1 MFPTVREVLA
11 LDPVRHGAP
20 RLVAGEAG
28 LDRPVRWVHVAE
40 VPDIA
45 TLLRGGELVLTTGI
59 GLPADDAGLRV
70 FIGALADVGVS
81 GLVVELGRR
90 YVSGV
95 PRVMAAAAERR
106 GLPLVELRRATPFVR
121 VTEAVHALIVD
132 AQLTELRATE
142 EIHQRFT
149 ELSVEGAG
157 PAEVVRQAAEL
168 SGCPV
173 VLENL
178 SRQVLAYD
186 PAGESAELLLDGWEQ
201 HSRRISPAGR
211 TAYDS
216 DSGWLVTT
224 VGARG
229 QDWGRLLLRWP
240 GGGELTT
247 PAPVPDGMPDLEA
260 GQVGQVPGGPPTRLT
275 ILVERAA
282 SALALGR
289 LIRRDAE
296 GLERQ
301 IHRTLLTALLD
312 HSRPVDEVA
321 LRARALGVVLERRH
335 LVGVVVRYRADEP
348 AAEVGSPGE
357 SGQVDPEAGPA
368 RLRDLSEAVGQALDE
383 AKLIGL
389 SSAID
394 DQAVGVLL
402 ALPDAAAE
410 ERALAAFAAALRR
423 NRMDAAP
430 PRPPDAVPARPGGSA
445 PGATPARTGTSA
457 AGAGSARTGTSAAG
471 AGSARTGTSAAG
483 AGSARTGT
491 TAAGAGSVRTGT
503 TAAGAGSVRTG
514 TTAAGAGSARTGT
527 TAAGAGSVRPGGAG
541 PAALA
546 GLGAPPHARTAGTG
560 APPSLLRT
568 AGPASVIVAAGS
580 GVGSLREARRSLV
593 EARQVADAARRDRR
607 DLPIF
612 RLPHVG
618 LAGLLHL
625 LRDEP
630 RLQTFVE
637 RELGALL
644 AYDARHP
651 REQLLGT
658 LRAYLEQGRNKS
670 AGAAAAHLSR
680 PAFYERLARIARILD
695 VDLHSVE
702 ACISLHVALLALDA
716 VRTP

>member
-1 MFPTVREVLA
+1 MSPVFPTVREVLA

-20 RLVAGEAG
+20 RLVAGETG

-59 GLPADDAGLRV
+59 GLPADDAGLRE

-90 YVSGV
+90 YVSAV
-95 PRVMAAAAERR
+95 PRVMAAAERR
-106 GLPLVELRRATPFVR
+106 GLPLVELRRATPFVPI
-121 VTEAVHALIVD
+121 TEAVHALIVD

-157 PAEVVRQAAEL
+157 PAEVVSQAAEL
-168 SGCPV
+168 AGCPV

-186 PAGESAELLLDGWEQ
+186 PAGENAELLLDGWEQ

-211 TAYDS
+211 TAYDP

-240 GGGELTT
+240 AGGELTT
-247 PAPVPDGMPDLEA
+247 CGRLSPGPDEDAAPGPDEDAAPGPEDDAAPGPAEVVTRPA
-260 GQVGQVPGGPPTRLT
+260 APPTRLT

-282 SALALGR
+282 STLALGR

-335 LVGVVVRYRADEP
+335 LVGVVVRHRGEEP
-348 AAEVGSPGE
+348 AGENGGAGEPGPA
-357 SGQVDPEAGPA
+357 DPEAGPA
-368 RLRDLSEAVGQALDE
+368 RLRDLSEAVGQALRE
-383 AKLIGL
+383 AKLTGL
-389 SSAID
+389 SSAVD

-410 ERALAAFAAALRR
+410 ERALTAFAAALRR
-423 NRMDAAP
+423 ARLEAGPSRAPEAAP
-430 PRPPDAVPARPGGSA
+430 ARLAGVGAGGGADRPG
-445 PGATPARTGTSA
+445 
-457 AGAGSARTGTSAAG
+457 
-471 AGSARTGTSAAG
+471 
-483 AGSARTGT
+483 
-491 TAAGAGSVRTGT
+491 
-503 TAAGAGSVRTG
+503 
-514 TTAAGAGSARTGT
+514 
-527 TAAGAGSVRPGGAG
+527 
-541 PAALA
+541 
-546 GLGAPPHARTAGTG
+546 
-560 APPSLLRT
+560 
-568 AGPASVIVAAGS
+568 
-580 GVGSLREARRSLV
+580 
-593 EARQVADAARRDRR
+593 
-607 DLPIF
+607 
-612 RLPHVG
+612 
-618 LAGLLHL
+618 
-625 LRDEP
+625 
-630 RLQTFVE
+630 
-637 RELGALL
+637 
-644 AYDARHP
+644 
-651 REQLLGT
+651 
-658 LRAYLEQGRNKS
+658 
-670 AGAAAAHLSR
+670 
-680 PAFYERLARIARILD
+680 
-695 VDLHSVE
+695 
-702 ACISLHVALLALDA
+702 
-716 VRTP
+716 

>member
-20 RLVAGEAG
+20 RVVAGDAG

-45 TLLRGGELVLTTGI
+45 TLLGGGELVLTTGI
-59 GLPADDAGLRV
+59 GLPGDDAGLRA
-70 FIGALADVGVS
+70 FIGDLADVGVS

-95 PRVMAAAAERR
+95 PRVMAATAERR

-121 VTEAVHALIVD
+121 ITEAVHALIVD

-142 EIHQRFT
+142 EIHQRFND
-149 ELSVEGAG
+149 LSVEGADA
-157 PAEVVRQAAEL
+157 AEVIRQAAEL

-178 SRQVLAYD
+178 SRQVLGYD
-186 PAGESAELLLDGWEQ
+186 HAGESAELLLDGWEQ
-201 HSRRISPAGR
+201 HSRRIRPAGR
-211 TAYDS
+211 TAYDP
-216 DSGWLVTT
+216 DSGWLVTA

-240 GGGELTT
+240 ANGDVPSVRAGA
-247 PAPVPDGMPDLEA
+247 PAA
-260 GQVGQVPGGPPTRLT
+260 GPPTRLS
-275 ILVERAA
+275 ILIERAA
-282 SALALGR
+282 STLALGR

-321 LRARALGVVLERRH
+321 LRAKALGVLLDRRH
-335 LVGVVVRYRADEP
+335 LVGVMVRHRADDP
-348 AAEVGSPGE
+348 AGE
-357 SGQVDPEAGPA
+357 SGPEAGQA
-368 RLRDLSEAVGQALDE
+368 RLRDLSEAVGQAVRE
-383 AKLIGL
+383 AKLTAL
-389 SSAID
+389 TSAVD
-394 DQAVGVLL
+394 DNSVGALL
-402 ALPDAAAE
+402 ALPDPTAE
-410 ERALAAFAAALRR
+410 DRALSAFAGALRR
-423 NRMDAAP
+423 
-430 PRPPDAVPARPGGSA
+430 
-445 PGATPARTGTSA
+445 
-457 AGAGSARTGTSAAG
+457 
-471 AGSARTGTSAAG
+471 
-483 AGSARTGT
+483 
-491 TAAGAGSVRTGT
+491 VR
-503 TAAGAGSVRTG
+503 
-514 TTAAGAGSARTGT
+514 
-527 TAAGAGSVRPGGAG
+527 
-541 PAALA
+541 LD
-546 GLGAPPHARTAGTG
+546 AGTG
-560 APPSLLRT
+560 RAASGVDPSRGG
-568 AGPASVIVAAGS
+568 GPGAVIVAAGS
-580 GVGSLREARRSLV
+580 GVSSLREARRSLV
-593 EARQVADAARRDRR
+593 EARQIAEAARRDRR

-644 AYDARHP
+644 EYDARHP
-651 REQLLGT
+651 REQLLDT

-670 AGAAAAHLSR
+670 AAAAAAHLSR

-695 VDLHSVE
+695 VDLDSVE
-702 ACISLHVALLALDA
+702 AALSLHVALLALEA
-716 VRTP
+716 VRAP

>member
-1 MFPTVREVLA
+1 MVKIGGLFRFGVTDGSVSPVFPTVREVLA

-45 TLLRGGELVLTTGI
+45 SLLRGGELVLTTGI
-59 GLPADDAGLRV
+59 GLPGDDAGLRA
-70 FIGALADVGVS
+70 FIGELADVGVS

-95 PRVMAAAAERR
+95 PRVMAAAAARR

-186 PAGESAELLLDGWEQ
+186 PAGQSAELLLDGWEQ
-201 HSRRISPAGR
+201 HSRRISPPGR
-211 TAYDS
+211 TAYDA
-216 DSGWLVTT
+216 DRGWLVTT

-240 GGGELTT
+240 GSGELTT
-247 PAPVPDGMPDLEA
+247 GAPVGDGAPE
-260 GQVGQVPGGPPTRLT
+260 PGPADVAPPTRLT

-282 SALALGR
+282 STLALGR

-321 LRARALGVVLERRH
+321 LRARALGVVLDRRH
-335 LVGVVVRYRADEP
+335 LVGVVVRWRGDEP
-348 AAEVGSPGE
+348 AADGAPPDEPGP
-357 SGQVDPEAGPA
+357 VDPEAGPA
-368 RLRDLSEAVGQALDE
+368 RLRDLSEAVGQALRE
-383 AKLIGL
+383 AKLTGL
-389 SSAID
+389 SSAVD

-402 ALPDAAAE
+402 ALPDPAAE
-410 ERALAAFAAALRR
+410 ERALTGFAAALRR
-423 NRMDAAP
+423 NRVDAAG
-430 PRPPDAVPARPGGSA
+430 PRAAEPVAARAADPVAARATEPAPAR
-445 PGATPARTGTSA
+445 
-457 AGAGSARTGTSAAG
+457 
-471 AGSARTGTSAAG
+471 
-483 AGSARTGT
+483 
-491 TAAGAGSVRTGT
+491 
-503 TAAGAGSVRTG
+503 
-514 TTAAGAGSARTGT
+514 
-527 TAAGAGSVRPGGAG
+527 
-541 PAALA
+541 
-546 GLGAPPHARTAGTG
+546 GTG
-560 APPSLLRT
+560 A
-568 AGPASVIVAAGS
+568 GGVIVAAGS

-670 AGAAAAHLSR
+670 AAAAAAHLSR
-680 PAFYERLARIARILD
+680 PAFYERLARLARVLD
-695 VDLHSVE
+695 ADLDSVE
-702 ACISLHVALLALDA
+702 ACLSLHVALLALDA
-716 VRTP
+716 VRAP

>member
-1 MFPTVREVLA
+1 MSPVFPTVREVLA

-28 LDRPVRWVHVAE
+28 LDQPVRWVHVTE

-45 TLLRGGELVLTTGI
+45 TLLGGRELVLTTGI
-59 GLPADDAGLRV
+59 GLPADDAGLRA
-70 FIGALADVGVS
+70 FIGDLADVGVS

-121 VTEAVHALIVD
+121 ITEAVHALIVD

-157 PAEVVRQAAEL
+157 PTEVVRQAAEL
-168 SGCPV
+168 AGCPV

-201 HSRRISPAGR
+201 HSRRIRPAGR
-211 TAYDS
+211 TAYDP

-229 QDWGRLLLRWP
+229 QDWGRLLLRWS
-240 GGGELTT
+240 
-247 PAPVPDGMPDLEA
+247 A
-260 GQVGQVPGGPPTRLT
+260 GTPPTRLT
-275 ILVERAA
+275 ILIERAA
-282 SALALGR
+282 STLALGR

-321 LRARALGVVLERRH
+321 LRAKALGVALDRRH
-335 LVGVVVRYRADEP
+335 LVGVVVRHRADDP
-348 AAEVGSPGE
+348 AGDGAAAETG
-357 SGQVDPEAGPA
+357 PEAGPA
-368 RLRDLSEAVGQALDE
+368 RLRDLAEAVGHALRE
-383 AKLIGL
+383 ARLTGL
-389 SSAID
+389 TSAVD

-402 ALPDAAAE
+402 ALPDPAGE
-410 ERALAAFAAALRR
+410 EKALAAFAAAVRR
-423 NRMDAAP
+423 VRLDAAP
-430 PRPPDAVPARPGGSA
+430 PRP
-445 PGATPARTGTSA
+445 A
-457 AGAGSARTGTSAAG
+457 A
-471 AGSARTGTSAAG
+471 
-483 AGSARTGT
+483 
-491 TAAGAGSVRTGT
+491 
-503 TAAGAGSVRTG
+503 
-514 TTAAGAGSARTGT
+514 
-527 TAAGAGSVRPGGAG
+527 
-541 PAALA
+541 
-546 GLGAPPHARTAGTG
+546 
-560 APPSLLRT
+560 
-568 AGPASVIVAAGS
+568 VIVAAGS
-580 GVGSLREARRSLV
+580 GVGSLREAGRSLI
-593 EARQVADAARRDRR
+593 EARQIAEAARRDRR

-644 AYDARHP
+644 AYDAQHP

-670 AGAAAAHLSR
+670 AAAAAAHLSR
-680 PAFYERLARIARILD
+680 PAFYERLARIGRILD
-695 VDLHSVE
+695 TDLDSVD
-702 ACISLHVALLALDA
+702 ACLSLHVALLALDA
-716 VRTP
+716 IRTP

>member
-1 MFPTVREVLA
+1 MTQGSVSPVFPTVREVLA
-11 LDPVRHGAP
+11 LVPVRHGAP
-20 RLVAGEAG
+20 RLVAGDAG

-45 TLLRGGELVLTTGI
+45 TLLGGGELVLTTGI
-59 GLPADDAGLRV
+59 GLPADDAGLRA
-70 FIGALADVGVS
+70 FIGDLADVGVS

-121 VTEAVHALIVD
+121 ITEAVHALIVD

-149 ELSVEGAG
+149 ELSVEGAE

-168 SGCPV
+168 AGCPV

-201 HSRRISPAGR
+201 HSRRIRPAGR
-211 TAYDS
+211 TAYDP

-240 GGGELTT
+240 AGGELTT
-247 PAPVPDGMPDLEA
+247 GGIDPAPAGAHPESVESAAADDLTESAPVDGVVSPRRRPAIE
-260 GQVGQVPGGPPTRLT
+260 VVPPTRLT
-275 ILVERAA
+275 ILIERAA
-282 SALALGR
+282 STLALGR

-301 IHRTLLTALLD
+301 IHRTLLTALID

-321 LRARALGVVLERRH
+321 LRAKALGVTLERRH
-335 LVGVVVRYRADEP
+335 LVGVVVRHRADDP
-348 AAEVGSPGE
+348 AEGGGPGPDA
-357 SGQVDPEAGPA
+357 GPEAGPA
-368 RLRDLSEAVGQALDE
+368 RLRDLAEAVGQALRE
-383 AKLIGL
+383 AKLTAL
-389 SSAID
+389 TSAVD
-394 DQAVGVLL
+394 DQAVGALL
-402 ALPDAAAE
+402 ALPDPAAE
-410 ERALAAFAAALRR
+410 EKALAAFAAALRR
-423 NRMDAAP
+423 VRLDA
-430 PRPPDAVPARPGGSA
+430 DPARPPA
-445 PGATPARTGTSA
+445 PRPARPVDPA
-457 AGAGSARTGTSAAG
+457 ARTVAVGALRAADP
-471 AGSARTGTSAAG
+471 AS
-483 AGSARTGT
+483 
-491 TAAGAGSVRTGT
+491 
-503 TAAGAGSVRTG
+503 
-514 TTAAGAGSARTGT
+514 
-527 TAAGAGSVRPGGAG
+527 RPRPAG
-541 PAALA
+541 PA
-546 GLGAPPHARTAGTG
+546 
-560 APPSLLRT
+560 
-568 AGPASVIVAAGS
+568 VIVAAGS

-593 EARQVADAARRDRR
+593 EARQVAEAARRDRR
-607 DLPIF
+607 DLPYF

-637 RELGALL
+637 RELGGLL
-644 AYDARHP
+644 AYDAQHP

-670 AGAAAAHLSR
+670 AAAAAAHLSR
-680 PAFYERLARIARILD
+680 PAFYERLARIGRILD
-695 VDLHSVE
+695 VDLDSVE
-702 ACISLHVALLALDA
+702 QCLSLHVALLALDA

>member
-1 MFPTVREVLA
+1 MGRDDPGAAWAVARIGVTDGSVSPVFPTVREVLA

-20 RLVAGEAG
+20 RLVAGDVG

-45 TLLRGGELVLTTGI
+45 TLLGGGELVLTTGI
-59 GLPADDAGLRV
+59 GLPADDAGLRA
-70 FIGALADVGVS
+70 FIGDLADVGVS

-95 PRVMAAAAERR
+95 PRVMAAVAERR

-121 VTEAVHALIVD
+121 ITEAVHALIVD

-157 PAEVVRQAAEL
+157 PGEVVRQAAEL

-201 HSRRISPAGR
+201 HSRRIRPAGR
-211 TAYDS
+211 TAYDA

-229 QDWGRLLLRWP
+229 HDWGRLLLRWP
-240 GGGELTT
+240 GGGDLAAGRRVLDAAAE
-247 PAPVPDGMPDLEA
+247 DGAAVA
-260 GQVGQVPGGPPTRLT
+260 GAPPTRLT

-282 SALALGR
+282 STLALGR

-335 LVGVVVRYRADEP
+335 LVGVMVRHRADDP
-348 AAEVGSPGE
+348 AAEGGPAAEAGHPADPG
-357 SGQVDPEAGPA
+357 GGGPEAGPA
-368 RLRDLSEAVGQALDE
+368 RLRDLAEAVGQALHE
-383 AKLIGL
+383 AKLTGL
-389 SSAID
+389 TSAVD
-394 DQAVGVLL
+394 DHAVGVLL
-402 ALPDAAAE
+402 ALPDPAAE
-410 ERALAAFAAALRR
+410 ERALAAFATALRR
-423 NRMDAAP
+423 G
-430 PRPPDAVPARPGGSA
+430 RPDSPGRPDGPSRPDARCN
-445 PGATPARTGTSA
+445 
-457 AGAGSARTGTSAAG
+457 GSARP
-471 AGSARTGTSAAG
+471 
-483 AGSARTGT
+483 
-491 TAAGAGSVRTGT
+491 
-503 TAAGAGSVRTG
+503 
-514 TTAAGAGSARTGT
+514 
-527 TAAGAGSVRPGGAG
+527 PGGG
-541 PAALA
+541 VL
-546 GLGAPPHARTAGTG
+546 
-560 APPSLLRT
+560 
-568 AGPASVIVAAGS
+568 VAAGS
-580 GVGSLREARRSLV
+580 GVGSLREARRSLI
-593 EARQVADAARRDRR
+593 EARQIADAARRDRR

-644 AYDARHP
+644 TYDAQHP

-670 AGAAAAHLSR
+670 AAAAAAHLSR
-680 PAFYERLARIARILD
+680 PAFYERLARIGRVLD
-695 VDLHSVE
+695 VDLDSVE
-702 ACISLHVALLALDA
+702 ACLSLHVALLALDA
-716 VRTP
+716 IRTP

>member
-11 LDPVRHGAP
+11 LVPVRHGAP
-20 RLVAGEAG
+20 RLVAGDAG

-45 TLLRGGELVLTTGI
+45 TLLGGGELVLTTGI
-59 GLPADDAGLRV
+59 GLPADDAGLRA
-70 FIGALADVGVS
+70 FIGDLADVGVS

-121 VTEAVHALIVD
+121 ITEAVHALIVD

-149 ELSVEGAG
+149 ELSVEGAE
-157 PAEVVRQAAEL
+157 PTEVLRQAAEL
-168 SGCPV
+168 AGCPV

-201 HSRRISPAGR
+201 HSRQIRPAGR
-211 TAYDS
+211 TAYDP

-240 GGGELTT
+240 
-247 PAPVPDGMPDLEA
+247 AAEA
-260 GQVGQVPGGPPTRLT
+260 TPPTRLT
-275 ILVERAA
+275 ILIERAA
-282 SALALGR
+282 STLALGR

-301 IHRTLLTALLD
+301 IHRTLLTALID

-321 LRARALGVVLERRH
+321 LRAKALGVTLDRRH
-335 LVGVVVRYRADEP
+335 LVGVVVRHRADD
-348 AAEVGSPGE
+348 AAG
-357 SGQVDPEAGPA
+357 DAADLPEDSGPA
-368 RLRDLSEAVGQALDE
+368 RLRDLAEAVGAALRE
-383 AKLIGL
+383 AKLTAL
-389 SSAID
+389 TSAVD
-394 DQAVGVLL
+394 DQAVGALL
-402 ALPDAAAE
+402 ALPDPADE
-410 ERALAAFAAALRR
+410 ERALAAFATALRR
-423 NRMDAAP
+423 VRLDAAP
-430 PRPPDAVPARPGGSA
+430 VRPPAVRPTRPGDPGARGGSSGAARSVDAVTRP
-445 PGATPARTGTSA
+445 
-457 AGAGSARTGTSAAG
+457 
-471 AGSARTGTSAAG
+471 
-483 AGSARTGT
+483 
-491 TAAGAGSVRTGT
+491 SV
-503 TAAGAGSVRTG
+503 V
-514 TTAAGAGSARTGT
+514 
-527 TAAGAGSVRPGGAG
+527 
-541 PAALA
+541 
-546 GLGAPPHARTAGTG
+546 
-560 APPSLLRT
+560 
-568 AGPASVIVAAGS
+568 VAAGS

-593 EARQVADAARRDRR
+593 EARQIAEAARRDPR
-607 DLPIF
+607 DLPCF

-637 RELGALL
+637 RELGPLL
-644 AYDARHP
+644 AYDAQHP

-670 AGAAAAHLSR
+670 AAASAAHLSR
-680 PAFYERLARIARILD
+680 PAFYERLARIGRILD
-695 VDLHSVE
+695 ADLDSVE
-702 ACISLHVALLALDA
+702 QCLSLHVALLALDA

>member
-1 MFPTVREVLA
+1 MSRVFPTVREILA
-11 LDPVRHGAP
+11 LDPIRHGAP

-45 TLLRGGELVLTTGI
+45 ALLRGGEVVLTTGI
-59 GLPADDAGLRV
+59 GLPGDDAGLRA
-70 FIGALADVGVS
+70 FIGELADVGVS

-95 PRVMAAAAERR
+95 PRVMAAAAARR

-186 PAGESAELLLDGWEQ
+186 PAGQSAELLLDGWEQ
-201 HSRRISPAGR
+201 HSRRISPPGR
-211 TAYDS
+211 TAYDA
-216 DSGWLVTT
+216 DRGWLVTT

-247 PAPVPDGMPDLEA
+247 GAPVPDGAAEPDPA
-260 GQVGQVPGGPPTRLT
+260 GVAPPPQAPPTRLT

-282 SALALGR
+282 STLALGR

-321 LRARALGVVLERRH
+321 LRARALGVVLDRRH
-335 LVGVVVRYRADEP
+335 LVGVVVRYRSDEP
-348 AAEVGSPGE
+348 AADGAPPEGPVPA
-357 SGQVDPEAGPA
+357 DPEAGPA
-368 RLRDLSEAVGQALDE
+368 RLRDLSEAVGQALRE
-383 AKLIGL
+383 AKLTGL
-389 SSAID
+389 SSAVD

-402 ALPDAAAE
+402 ALPDPAAE
-410 ERALAAFAAALRR
+410 DRALAAFAAALRR
-423 NRMDAAP
+423 NRVDAAG
-430 PRPPDAVPARPGGSA
+430 PRAAEPAAAR
-445 PGATPARTGTSA
+445 ATG
-457 AGAGSARTGTSAAG
+457 AGA
-471 AGSARTGTSAAG
+471 
-483 AGSARTGT
+483 
-491 TAAGAGSVRTGT
+491 
-503 TAAGAGSVRTG
+503 
-514 TTAAGAGSARTGT
+514 
-527 TAAGAGSVRPGGAG
+527 
-541 PAALA
+541 
-546 GLGAPPHARTAGTG
+546 
-560 APPSLLRT
+560 
-568 AGPASVIVAAGS
+568 VIVAAGS

-670 AGAAAAHLSR
+670 AAAAAAHLSR

-695 VDLHSVE
+695 ADLDSVE
-702 ACISLHVALLALDA
+702 ACLSLHVALLALDA

>member
-1 MFPTVREVLA
+1 MSAVFPTVREVLA
-11 LDPVRHGAP
+11 LGPVRHGAP
-20 RLVAGEAG
+20 RVVAGDEG

-45 TLLRGGELVLTTGI
+45 TLLGGGELVLTTGI
-59 GLPADDAGLRV
+59 GLPGDDAGLRA
-70 FIGALADVGVS
+70 FIGDLADVGVS

-121 VTEAVHALIVD
+121 ITEAVHALIVD

-142 EIHQRFT
+142 EIHQRFND
-149 ELSVEGAG
+149 LSVEGADA
-157 PAEVVRQAAEL
+157 AEVIRQAAEL

-178 SRQVLAYD
+178 SRQVLGYD

-201 HSRRISPAGR
+201 HSRRIRPAGR
-211 TAYDS
+211 TAYDP

-240 GGGELTT
+240 ASGD
-247 PAPVPDGMPDLEA
+247 VPSAQAVEPSA
-260 GQVGQVPGGPPTRLT
+260 GSPTRLT
-275 ILVERAA
+275 ILIERAA
-282 SALALGR
+282 STLALGR

-296 GLERQ
+296 GLKRQ

-312 HSRPVDEVA
+312 HSRPVDEVG
-321 LRARALGVVLERRH
+321 LRAKALGVVLDRRH
-335 LVGVVVRYRADEP
+335 LVGVMVRHRADDP
-348 AAEVGSPGE
+348 AGEVG
-357 SGQVDPEAGPA
+357 PEAGQA
-368 RLRDLSEAVGQALDE
+368 RLRDLSEAVGQALRE
-383 AKLIGL
+383 AKLTAL
-389 SSAID
+389 TSAVD
-394 DQAVGVLL
+394 DNSVGALL
-402 ALPDAAAE
+402 ALPDPAAE
-410 ERALAAFAAALRR
+410 DRALSAFASALRQVR
-423 NRMDAAP
+423 LDAGAGRPGPGVDVSRSSSGAEPSRAAP
-430 PRPPDAVPARPGGSA
+430 GVEA
-445 PGATPARTGTSA
+445 ARTGVE
-457 AGAGSARTGTSAAG
+457 GAR
-471 AGSARTGTSAAG
+471 
-483 AGSARTGT
+483 
-491 TAAGAGSVRTGT
+491 
-503 TAAGAGSVRTG
+503 
-514 TTAAGAGSARTGT
+514 
-527 TAAGAGSVRPGGAG
+527 GAG
-541 PAALA
+541 P
-546 GLGAPPHARTAGTG
+546 GA
-560 APPSLLRT
+560 
-568 AGPASVIVAAGS
+568 VIVAAGS
-580 GVGSLREARRSLV
+580 GVSTLREARRSLV
-593 EARQVADAARRDRR
+593 EARQIAEAARRDRR

-644 AYDARHP
+644 EYDARHP
-651 REQLLGT
+651 RERLLDT

-670 AGAAAAHLSR
+670 AAAAAAHLSR

-695 VDLHSVE
+695 VDLDSVE
-702 ACISLHVALLALDA
+702 AALSLHVALLALDA

>member
-1 MFPTVREVLA
+1 MSPVFPTVREVLA
-11 LDPVRHGAP
+11 LVPVRHGAP
-20 RLVAGEAG
+20 RLVAGDAG

-45 TLLRGGELVLTTGI
+45 TLLGGGELVLTTGI
-59 GLPADDAGLRV
+59 GLPADDAGLRA
-70 FIGALADVGVS
+70 FIGDLADVGVS

-121 VTEAVHALIVD
+121 ITEAVHALIVD

-149 ELSVEGAG
+149 ELSVEGAE

-168 SGCPV
+168 AGCPV

-201 HSRRISPAGR
+201 HSRRIRPAGR
-211 TAYDS
+211 TAYDP

-240 GGGELTT
+240 ADAGTAT
-247 PAPVPDGMPDLEA
+247 PVDAATPTGA
-260 GQVGQVPGGPPTRLT
+260 TPPTRLT
-275 ILVERAA
+275 ILIERAA
-282 SALALGR
+282 STLALGR

-301 IHRTLLTALLD
+301 IHRTLLTALID

-321 LRARALGVVLERRH
+321 LRAKALGVTLDRRH
-335 LVGVVVRYRADEP
+335 LVGVVVRHRADDP
-348 AAEVGSPGE
+348 AEGGGPGPDA
-357 SGQVDPEAGPA
+357 GPEAGPA
-368 RLRDLSEAVGQALDE
+368 RLRDLAEAVGQALRD
-383 AKLIGL
+383 AKLTAL
-389 SSAID
+389 TSAVD
-394 DQAVGVLL
+394 DQAVGALL
-402 ALPDAAAE
+402 ALPDPAAE
-410 ERALAAFAAALRR
+410 EKALAAFAAALRR
-423 NRMDAAP
+423 VRLDA
-430 PRPPDAVPARPGGSA
+430 DPARPPA
-445 PGATPARTGTSA
+445 PRPARPVDPA
-457 AGAGSARTGTSAAG
+457 ARTVAGGALRAADP
-471 AGSARTGTSAAG
+471 AS
-483 AGSARTGT
+483 
-491 TAAGAGSVRTGT
+491 
-503 TAAGAGSVRTG
+503 
-514 TTAAGAGSARTGT
+514 
-527 TAAGAGSVRPGGAG
+527 RPRPAG
-541 PAALA
+541 PA
-546 GLGAPPHARTAGTG
+546 
-560 APPSLLRT
+560 
-568 AGPASVIVAAGS
+568 VIVAAGS

-593 EARQVADAARRDRR
+593 EARQVAEAARRDRR
-607 DLPIF
+607 DLPYF

-637 RELGALL
+637 RELGGLL
-644 AYDARHP
+644 AYDAQHP

-670 AGAAAAHLSR
+670 AAAAAAHLSR
-680 PAFYERLARIARILD
+680 PAFYERLARIGRILD
-695 VDLHSVE
+695 VDLDSVE
-702 ACISLHVALLALDA
+702 QCLSLHVALLALDA

>member
-1 MFPTVREVLA
+1 MAAVFPTVREVLA

-20 RLVAGEAG
+20 RVVAGDAG
-28 LDRPVRWVHVAE
+28 LDRPVRWIHIAE

-45 TLLRGGELVLTTGI
+45 TLLGGGELVLTTGI
-59 GLPADDAGLRV
+59 GLPGDDAGLRA
-70 FIGALADVGVS
+70 FIGDLADVGVS

-90 YVSGV
+90 YLTGV
-95 PRVMAAAAERR
+95 PRVMVAAAERR

-121 VTEAVHALIVD
+121 ITEAVHALIVD

-142 EIHQRFT
+142 EIHQRFND
-149 ELSVEGAG
+149 LSVEGADT
-157 PAEVVRQAAEL
+157 AEVIRQAAEL

-178 SRQVLAYD
+178 SRQVLGYD

-201 HSRRISPAGR
+201 HSRRIPLTGR
-211 TAYDS
+211 TAYDP
-216 DSGWLVTT
+216 DSGWLVTA

-240 GGGELTT
+240 ASGDVPSAQSGEPT
-247 PAPVPDGMPDLEA
+247 A
-260 GQVGQVPGGPPTRLT
+260 GPPTRLT
-275 ILVERAA
+275 ILLERAA
-282 SALALGR
+282 STLALGR

-321 LRARALGVVLERRH
+321 LRAKALGVVLDRRH
-335 LVGVVVRYRADEP
+335 LVGVMVRHRAEDL
-348 AAEVGSPGE
+348 VGENG
-357 SGQVDPEAGPA
+357 PEAGQA
-368 RLRDLSEAVGQALDE
+368 RLRDLSEAVGQALRE
-383 AKLIGL
+383 VKLTAL
-389 SSAID
+389 TSAVD
-394 DQAVGVLL
+394 DNSVGVLL
-402 ALPDAAAE
+402 ALTDPAAE
-410 ERALAAFAAALRR
+410 DRALSAFATALRR
-423 NRMDAAP
+423 VRLDSGATRVASGA
-430 PRPPDAVPARPGGSA
+430 DPARGVG
-445 PGATPARTGTSA
+445 
-457 AGAGSARTGTSAAG
+457 AGA
-471 AGSARTGTSAAG
+471 
-483 AGSARTGT
+483 
-491 TAAGAGSVRTGT
+491 
-503 TAAGAGSVRTG
+503 
-514 TTAAGAGSARTGT
+514 
-527 TAAGAGSVRPGGAG
+527 
-541 PAALA
+541 
-546 GLGAPPHARTAGTG
+546 
-560 APPSLLRT
+560 
-568 AGPASVIVAAGS
+568 VIVAAGS

-593 EARQVADAARRDRR
+593 EARQIAEAARRDRR
-607 DLPIF
+607 DLPVF

-644 AYDARHP
+644 EYDARHP
-651 REQLLGT
+651 REQLLDT
-658 LRAYLEQGRNKS
+658 LRAYLEQGRNKT

-695 VDLHSVE
+695 VDLDSVE
-702 ACISLHVALLALDA
+702 ASLSLHVALLALEA

>member
-1 MFPTVREVLA
+1 MTQGSVSPVFPTVREVLA
-11 LDPVRHGAP
+11 LVPVRHGAP
-20 RLVAGEAG
+20 RLVAGDAG

-45 TLLRGGELVLTTGI
+45 TLLGGGELVLTTGI
-59 GLPADDAGLRV
+59 GLPADDAGLRA
-70 FIGALADVGVS
+70 FIGDLADVGVS

-106 GLPLVELRRATPFVR
+106 GLPLVELRRVTPFVR
-121 VTEAVHALIVD
+121 ITEAVHALIVD

-157 PAEVVRQAAEL
+157 AAEVVRQAAEL

-186 PAGESAELLLDGWEQ
+186 PAGQSAELLLYRWEQ
-201 HSRRISPAGR
+201 HSRRIRPGGR
-211 TAYDS
+211 TAYDP

-240 GGGELTT
+240 AGGELTT
-247 PAPVPDGMPDLEA
+247 GRALPADDRGAEPSA
-260 GQVGQVPGGPPTRLT
+260 APPTRLT

-282 SALALGR
+282 STLALGR

-321 LRARALGVVLERRH
+321 LRAKALGVPLDRRH
-335 LVGVVVRYRADEP
+335 LVGVVVRYRAGDP
-348 AAEVGSPGE
+348 AGEGAAPGVE
-357 SGQVDPEAGPA
+357 AGPEAGPA
-368 RLRDLSEAVGQALDE
+368 RLRDLAEAVGQALRE
-383 AKLIGL
+383 AKLTGL
-389 SSAID
+389 TSAVD
-394 DQAVGVLL
+394 DHAVGALL
-402 ALPDAAAE
+402 ALPEPAAE
-410 ERALAAFAAALRR
+410 EKALAAFAAALHRVR
-423 NRMDAAP
+423 L
-430 PRPPDAVPARPGGSA
+430 DAVPARPPALRAAPSARPGDGSTRTAVA
-445 PGATPARTGTSA
+445 PAAAGDRVAATPGHPVRAGQV
-457 AGAGSARTGTSAAG
+457 GAGVPRA
-471 AGSARTGTSAAG
+471 
-483 AGSARTGT
+483 
-491 TAAGAGSVRTGT
+491 
-503 TAAGAGSVRTG
+503 
-514 TTAAGAGSARTGT
+514 
-527 TAAGAGSVRPGGAG
+527 AG
-541 PAALA
+541 PAA
-546 GLGAPPHARTAGTG
+546 
-560 APPSLLRT
+560 
-568 AGPASVIVAAGS
+568 VIIAAGS
-580 GVGSLREARRSLV
+580 GVGSLREAGRSLV
-593 EARQVADAARRDRR
+593 EARQIAEAARRDRR

-644 AYDARHP
+644 TYDAQHP
-651 REQLLGT
+651 REQLLDT

-670 AGAAAAHLSR
+670 AAAAAAHLSR
-680 PAFYERLARIARILD
+680 PAFYERLARIGRILD
-695 VDLHSVE
+695 TDLDAVQ
-702 ACISLHVALLALDA
+702 ACLSLHVALLALDA
-716 VRTP
+716 IRAP

>member
-1 MFPTVREVLA
+1 MSRSGVTEGSVSAVFPTVREVLA

-20 RLVAGEAG
+20 RMVAGDAG

-45 TLLRGGELVLTTGI
+45 TLLGGGELVLTTGI
-59 GLPADDAGLRV
+59 GLPGDDAGLRA
-70 FIGALADVGVS
+70 FIGDLADVGVS

-95 PRVMAAAAERR
+95 PRVMVAAAERR

-121 VTEAVHALIVD
+121 ITEAVHALIVD

-142 EIHQRFT
+142 EIHQRFND
-149 ELSVEGAG
+149 LSVEGADT
-157 PAEVVRQAAEL
+157 AEVIRQAAEL

-178 SRQVLAYD
+178 SRQVLGYD

-201 HSRRISPAGR
+201 HSRRIRPAGR
-211 TAYDS
+211 TAYDP
-216 DSGWLVTT
+216 DSGWLVTV

-240 GGGELTT
+240 ASGD
-247 PAPVPDGMPDLEA
+247 VPSAQASEPTA
-260 GQVGQVPGGPPTRLT
+260 GPPTRLT
-275 ILVERAA
+275 ILIERAA
-282 SALALGR
+282 STLALGR

-321 LRARALGVVLERRH
+321 LRAKALGLVLDRRH
-335 LVGVVVRYRADEP
+335 LVGVMVRHRAEDP
-348 AAEVGSPGE
+348 AGE
-357 SGQVDPEAGPA
+357 SGPEAAPA
-368 RLRDLSEAVGQALDE
+368 RLRDLSEAVGQALRE
-383 AKLIGL
+383 AKLTAL
-389 SSAID
+389 TSAVD
-394 DQAVGVLL
+394 DNSVGVLL
-402 ALPDAAAE
+402 ALTDPAAE
-410 ERALAAFAAALRR
+410 DRALSAFATALRR
-423 NRMDAAP
+423 VRLDAGAG
-430 PRPPDAVPARPGGSA
+430 RASSGGD
-445 PGATPARTGTSA
+445 PARTA
-457 AGAGSARTGTSAAG
+457 AGIDPSPVPIGVDGSRGVGPG
-471 AGSARTGTSAAG
+471 A
-483 AGSARTGT
+483 
-491 TAAGAGSVRTGT
+491 
-503 TAAGAGSVRTG
+503 
-514 TTAAGAGSARTGT
+514 
-527 TAAGAGSVRPGGAG
+527 
-541 PAALA
+541 
-546 GLGAPPHARTAGTG
+546 
-560 APPSLLRT
+560 
-568 AGPASVIVAAGS
+568 VIVAAGS
-580 GVGSLREARRSLV
+580 GVGTLREARRSLV
-593 EARQVADAARRDRR
+593 EARQIAEAARRDPR

-644 AYDARHP
+644 EYDARHP
-651 REQLLGT
+651 RERLLDT
-658 LRAYLEQGRNKS
+658 LRTYLDQGRNKS

-695 VDLHSVE
+695 VDLDSVE
-702 ACISLHVALLALDA
+702 ASLSLHVALLALEA